1 MHDSSKHETYL
12 APKWLP
18 GGHLQTII
26 PSLFAKIPEVN
37 YRRERWELADGD
49 FIDTDWAL
57 PADKSKTLD
66 TRPLV
71 VLFHGLEGSSESHYA
86 MAVMRAVLDKG
97 WSGVVIHFRGCS
109 GEVNRLPRFYYA
121 GESAEMQS
129 MLSRLAA
136 SANNRPIYAVGFSL
150 GGNALLK
157 WMGEYAEQ
165 AHKLV
170 TKAAAI
176 SAPLDLAASAIT
188 LDQGLNR
195 LIYTPMFVSSLKKK
209 ALALSERY
217 PGLLNVKQVKAA
229 RTIHDID
236 NAVTAV
242 LYGAK
247 NAQDYYAKN
256 SARPWLN
263 KIPLPTLILNAR
275 NDPFL
280 PEQFLPDLAEVSAK
294 VQLEYPRHGGHV
306 GFATA
311 PFPGHVN
318 WLPKRLLQFFEFGY

>member
-1 MHDSSKHETYL
+1 MHDSSKHEAYL
-12 APKWLP
+12 APQWLP

-26 PSLFAKIPEVN
+26 PSLFAKIPEVA

-57 PADKSKTLD
+57 PVSPAPANNLK
-66 TRPLV
+66 PLL

-86 MAVMRAVLDKG
+86 KAVMRAALDKG

-109 GEVNRLPRFYYA
+109 GEANRLPRFYYA
-121 GESAEMQS
+121 GESPEMQS

-157 WMGEYAEQ
+157 WMGEHAEQ
-165 AHKLV
+165 AHTLV

-195 LIYTPMFVSSLKKK
+195 FIYTPMFVSSLKKK
-209 ALALSERY
+209 ALALSERH
-217 PGLLNVKQVKAA
+217 PGLLNIKQVKAA

-280 PEQFLPDLAEVSAK
+280 PEQFLPDLSEVSAK
-294 VQLEYPRHGGHV
+294 VKLEYPRHGGHV

-311 PFPGHVN
+311 PFPGRLN
-318 WLPKRLLQFFEFGY
+318 WLPNRLMRFFEIGD

>member
-1 MHDSSKHETYL
+1 MHDSSKHESYL

-18 GGHLQTII
+18 GGHLQTIV
-26 PSLFAKIPEVN
+26 PSLFAKVPEVT
-37 YRRERWELADGD
+37 YRREHWELADGD

-57 PADKSKTLD
+57 PVSPAPADNPQ
-66 TRPLV
+66 PLV

-86 MAVMRAVLDKG
+86 KAVMRAVIDKG

-109 GEVNRLPRFYYA
+109 GEANRLPRFYYA

-129 MLSRLAA
+129 MLSRLSA
-136 SANNRPIYAVGFSL
+136 SAKNRPIYAVGFSL

-157 WMGEYAEQ
+157 WMGEHAEQ
-165 AHKLV
+165 AQELV

-195 LIYTPMFVSSLKKK
+195 FIYTPMFVSSLKKK
-209 ALALSERY
+209 ALALSKRY

-280 PEQFLPDLAEVSAK
+280 PEQFLPDLSEVSAK
-294 VQLEYPRHGGHV
+294 VQLEYPRLGGHV

-311 PFPGHVN
+311 PFPGHVH
-318 WLPKRLLQFFEFGY
+318 WLPNRLLQFFETGS